1 MGLLRLIVLGFALVF
16 AGVASLEA
24 MAGGGEAQALPASPL
39 VIETGDGAYEFSVEL
54 AETPEQQ
61 RTGLMF
67 RRELGA
73 REGMLFVHP
82 RPRVINMWMKNTLIP
97 LDMIFIGE
105 GGRIIRVAENTVP
118 HSLATVSSLAPAIAV
133 LEVNAGTAAELGLE
147 EGDVV
152 RHAALGNLDLKGAGE

>member
-1 MGLLRLIVLGFALVF
+1 MAFLRLIVLGFALVL
-16 AGVASLEA
+16 AGAHPLA
-24 MAGGGEAQALPASPL
+24 AAAGGEPQALAASPL
-39 VIETGDGAYEFSVEL
+39 VIESGDERYEFSVEV

-67 RRELGA
+67 RSELGA

-82 RPRVINMWMKNTLIP
+82 RPRIINMWMKNTLIP

-105 GGRIIRVAENTVP
+105 GGRIIRIAENTAP

-133 LEVNAGTAAELGLE
+133 LEVNAGTAAGLGLE
-147 EGDVV
+147 VGDTV
-152 RHAALGNLDLKGAGE
+152 RHAALGNPGPEGERR